1 MLTQIDGTLAARVA
15 DNLGLK
21 VPSKPEQPINQ
32 SYGADTK
39 PKDVQPVFV
48 QQAVE
53 TSAALSMAN
62 TIKDTIKTR
71 QVAILAANGVD
82 DSIMKMKAALE
93 SKGAQTKIVSL
104 KLGTF
109 NGSDGSVI
117 KADQA
122 FFASSS
128 VLFDAIFIPGGE
140 ASVNALK
147 NEPGA
152 ILFINEA
159 YRHCKAMAATAE
171 AVDLLSST
179 FAGQKI
185 YDGENS
191 LTSLGIVAHKKYEP
205 KTATAF
211 INAIAQHRFW
221 EREELS
227 KVPA

>member
-1 MLTQIDGTLAARVA
+1 MLTQIDGTLAAQVA

-39 PKDVQPVFV
+39 PKAVQPVFV

-62 TIKDTIKTR
+62 TIKDSIKTR
-71 QVAILAANGVD
+71 QVAILATNGVD
-82 DSIMKMKAALE
+82 DSLTKMKAALE
-93 SKGAQTKIVSL
+93 SKGAQIKIVSL

-109 NGSDGSVI
+109 KGANGEMI

-122 FFASSS
+122 FFGSSS
-128 VLFDAIFIPGGE
+128 VMFDAIFIPGGE

-147 NEPGA
+147 NKPEA

-159 YRHCKAMAATAE
+159 YRHCRSFVSNICRRK
-171 AVDLLSST
+171 DT
-179 FAGQKI
+179 FRRKFPGVTRYCRTQKI
-185 YDGENS
+185 
-191 LTSLGIVAHKKYEP
+191 
-205 KTATAF
+205 
-211 INAIAQHRFW
+211 
-221 EREELS
+221 
-227 KVPA
+227 